1 MKAPH
6 GTVDLF
12 AWVSEPPPP
21 PLKLTHTR
29 TANSYLDSRNRWSVV
44 SISGCYKQET
54 VVFCS
59 AWPSFI
65 VHHHVALYRRVNMC
79 GSIPSA
85 NVGSRSGFLFIAIH
99 PPTPVEFSDLS
110 GKIDYF

>member
-1 MKAPH
+1 M
-6 GTVDLF
+6 
-12 AWVSEPPPP
+12 
-21 PLKLTHTR
+21 
-29 TANSYLDSRNRWSVV
+29 
-44 SISGCYKQET
+44 
-54 VVFCS
+54 FCS

-85 NVGSRSGFLFIAIH
+85 NVGSRREFLFIAIH

-110 GKIDYF
+110 GKIDDF